1 MLKET
6 PILPSTVTDQI
17 RLWQLERDRFK
28 FSDGVLYNQFLSQ
41 NDFELLRNYARVGIL
56 SCTHG
61 FIITNLYQIQS
72 VKYRKMQEFIKWNV
86 INL

>member
-6 PILPSTVTDQI
+6 PVLPATVTDQI

-41 NDFELLRNYARVGIL
+41 NDFELLRNYARVSNETVHFL
-56 SCTHG
+56 
-61 FIITNLYQIQS
+61 QI
-72 VKYRKMQEFIKWNV
+72 
-86 INL
+86 

>member
-6 PILPSTVTDQI
+6 PVLPATVTDQI

-41 NDFELLRNYARVGIL
+41 NDFELLRNYARVSNETVHFLRI
-56 SCTHG
+56 
-61 FIITNLYQIQS
+61 
-72 VKYRKMQEFIKWNV
+72 
-86 INL
+86 